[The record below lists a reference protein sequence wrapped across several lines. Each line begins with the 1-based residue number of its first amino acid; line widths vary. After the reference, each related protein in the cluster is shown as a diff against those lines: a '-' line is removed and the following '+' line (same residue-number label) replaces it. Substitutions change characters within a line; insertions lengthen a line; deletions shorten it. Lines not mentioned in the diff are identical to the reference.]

1 MARIR
6 RQCKSHKELE
16 SSLVL
21 ITPMAERP
29 SLPSVTALTA
39 AGTRPGGDSRQEG
52 LIMTVLSL

>member
-16 SSLVL
+16 SPLVL
-21 ITPMAERP
+21 ITPTAERP

-39 AGTRPGGDSRQEG
+39 AVHGKEGTPARK
-52 LIMTVLSL
+52 V